1 MNGGFDKKK
10 IIKVNRMDLKYNLL
24 YVYLFFFKKLVVNN
38 EVKNEIIN
46 Y

>member
-1 MNGGFDKKK
+1 
-10 IIKVNRMDLKYNLL
+10 MDLKYNLL